1 MGEMN
6 NIQPDRFYDTDIPY
20 ATCKGTNYQ
29 IGLQH
34 GTVAKNRIHQII
46 HAYDKL
52 YRETAKIDWNQ
63 AKTRALKYKKYLLEV
78 WPEIVEEMQ
87 GIADGSGVELIDIV
101 TLNVRSEICLTNYSD
116 GCTSLTQLNNTTNDL
131 YICQNWDWIEGVKSC
146 LVYLDIQQE
155 NKPRILTLAE
165 AGIVCKM
172 GMNSAGVGL
181 MLNAI
186 KCGVT
191 KMGLPTH
198 LAVRKCLECT
208 SVEGAIEQLVK
219 FGVASTS
226 NIMLA
231 DKSGTFVTVEASP
244 KGLCVISPDA
254 LQTVIHT
261 NHLYGTPR
269 FVKDFPAENSF
280 WRFKN
285 CQELRENA
293 PATPESIRS
302 TLSDTLGTP
311 YSICREPNSEAR
323 GIEAMVTLTTTIINI
338 RALEGEIS
346 IGNPSKSPK
355 RYRIYFN

>member
-1 MGEMN
+1 MN
-6 NIQPDRFYDTDIPY
+6 QIQPDRFYDTDIPY
-20 ATCKGTNYQ
+20 ATCKDTNYQ
-29 IGLQH
+29 IGHQH
-34 GTVAKNRIHQII
+34 GTVAKTRIHDII
-46 HAYDKL
+46 HAYDGL
-52 YRETAKIDWNQ
+52 YQETANIDWEQ
-63 AKTRALKYKKYLLEV
+63 ARKRALVYKGYLQEV

-87 GIADGSGVELIDIV
+87 GIADGSGVELMDIV

-116 GCTSLTQLNNTTNDL
+116 GCTSLSQLNKDTKDL

-172 GMNSAGVGL
+172 GMNSAGVSL

-198 LAVRKCLECT
+198 LAVRKCLEST
-208 SVEGAIEQLVK
+208 SVEAAITELET

-226 NIMLA
+226 NMMLA

-244 KGLCVISPDA
+244 KGLCVISPDD
-254 LQTVIHT
+254 LLTVIHT

-280 WRFKN
+280 WRFN
-285 CQELRENA
+285 RCQELSKDA
-293 PATPESIRS
+293 PATPDNIRS
-302 TLSDTLGTP
+302 RLSDTLGTP

-338 RALEGEIS
+338 KTLEGEIS

-355 RYRIYFN
+355 RYPIYFN